1 MARKKQS
8 EKPKKN
14 AIPNAY
20 IAGAGIVEE
29 EKITDT
35 LEKNYMP
42 YAMSVI
48 ISRALPE
55 IDGFKPSH
63 RKLLYTMYKM
73 GLLTG
78 GLTKSANV
86 VGQTMRLNPHGD
98 SAIYET
104 MVRLAR
110 GNEALLHPYVQS
122 KGNFGK
128 AYSKDMAYAAS
139 RYTEVKLEP
148 ICNELFRDIDK
159 DTVDFVPNY
168 DNTMQEPTL
177 FPATFPTVLVNANVG
192 IAVSMAS
199 SVCPFNLAE
208 VCETTIAVL
217 KNPEHDILSTLKGP
231 DFPGGGFL
239 FYNETELQ
247 KIYDTGR
254 GSVTVRAKWNYNKQD
269 NCLEVT
275 EIPYS
280 TTIEAIKDK
289 IVDCI
294 KQGKLREVSYVR
306 DETDIDGLKIAI
318 DLKRGS
324 DPEKVMQKLFR
335 MTPLQDNYSCN
346 FNILVGGAPRVMG
359 VREILEEWSAFRLE
373 CVRRR
378 LVFDLQKKQEKLHLL
393 LGLEKILLDIDKA
406 IRIVRETVEEADVV
420 PNLMIGFGID
430 EIQAEY
436 VAEIKLRH
444 LNREYILKRTQEIDQ
459 LKQEIAELEET
470 IADPKKMKKI
480 IIAELKETAKKYGQP
495 RKTLFYY
502 ASDIEEEPDEE
513 DIPDYPVHLFLSQ
526 SGYFKKITPASLRMS
541 SEQKL
546 KEEDQIVCHLETT
559 NCIELLF
566 FTNQQQVYK
575 TRASDFTE
583 TKASVMGD
591 YIPAKLGFADGE
603 FVVQMIATADYQG
616 DLLFVFA
623 NGKAARVPMSAY
635 ATKTNRKKLQKAYSD
650 RSPLVQIL
658 QIPSGEESCSVFF
671 RTDGNRAVLADTALI
686 SAKSTRDTQGVQVVT
701 LKAKHLVCEA
711 RVLNEEECKIVSSVR
726 SSIDSAKD
734 ALTAKV
740 CYLSEF
746 LGGDCVTEGDYPAW
760 EYRKESKLRDIMVD
774 SYKEL
779 FGDGP
784 EVKAIHAGLECGLFY
799 EKIEGLD
806 AVSFGPT
813 MKDIHTTEEVLSISS
828 TARMWDYLVKVLE
841 NIKA

>member
-1 MARKKQS
+1 
-8 EKPKKN
+8 
-14 AIPNAY
+14 
-20 IAGAGIVEE
+20 
-29 EKITDT
+29 
-35 LEKNYMP
+35 
-42 YAMSVI
+42 
-48 ISRALPE
+48 
-55 IDGFKPSH
+55 
-63 RKLLYTMYKM
+63 
-73 GLLTG
+73 
-78 GLTKSANV
+78 
-86 VGQTMRLNPHGD
+86 
-98 SAIYET
+98 
-104 MVRLAR
+104 
-110 GNEALLHPYVQS
+110 
-122 KGNFGK
+122 
-128 AYSKDMAYAAS
+128 
-139 RYTEVKLEP
+139 
-148 ICNELFRDIDK
+148 
-159 DTVDFVPNY
+159 
-168 DNTMQEPTL
+168 
-177 FPATFPTVLVNANVG
+177 
-192 IAVSMAS
+192 MAS

-711 RVLNEEECKIVSSVR
+711 RVLNEEECIALKKYRVKTIPATGGM
-726 SSIDSAKD
+726 AKD
-734 ALTAKV
+734 LPESGQ
-740 CYLSEF
+740 LS
-746 LGGDCVTEGDYPAW
+746 L
-760 EYRKESKLRDIMVD
+760 L
-774 SYKEL
+774 
-779 FGDGP
+779 
-784 EVKAIHAGLECGLFY
+784 
-799 EKIEGLD
+799 
-806 AVSFGPT
+806 
-813 MKDIHTTEEVLSISS
+813 
-828 TARMWDYLVKVLE
+828 
-841 NIKA
+841 